1 MKVIRGAPGSGKT
14 ALVFREFK
22 AALLTEGPEPRIVV
36 PTATLV
42 RHFQHELARDG
53 VVCRPHSVIS
63 LNRFVR
69 ERAADVTPRLTV
81 PGELLR
87 ALVRDAL
94 PAATTPGMVSTVVD
108 TIELFENAGC
118 TPEKLARVRKAGPH
132 AKDFEKVW
140 RAAGEAVRQ
149 RGYLMRSDL
158 IRAATESKKPAR
170 VWLDGFQSLS
180 PLECEFVQLLARV
193 CEVTMTLNDSPATDE
208 IRKFALQLR
217 AEDRLLAGASR
228 RPQTVLVEA
237 RTMEREADEIARRIL
252 ALHDR
257 GAPFREIGVAL
268 REAGMYLP
276 LLRGTFERFGIPARF
291 YFSSLLRKHP
301 VAIFLGGLI
310 SGALNHWEFEP
321 AIEALR
327 AHPGWGASADFD
339 RFDFAVRKAMPGK
352 GAPELLSLCEADW
365 LREKIAVC
373 LQTDSWKDMQRTPGA
388 WRRQFESLAVSLYRP
403 GKLDPTPDYA
413 GIEAARSHTAALR
426 AWLSAIESVTAFW
439 NPSDQLVTL
448 EEFWRIAQDAI
459 DGAVYRAP
467 DDRANVVH
475 VMSVWEARQWDVA
488 NLFVCGMTDR
498 DFPRQQ
504 PQNLLFSDSEIDRL
518 RAAGIPL
525 RKASDQE
532 REEQWLFDS
541 LRTRAT
547 SSLFLC
553 YPRHD
558 VAGKSAQCSRWL
570 AECSQASEAARS
582 CSPVPRFPA
591 EIPSLAGHVNSPGLH
606 TEMARLHEKISLTA
620 LEELAQC
627 RFKFFSGRTLHLKG
641 APERA
646 AERLTPRVMGSIMHA
661 ALERWL
667 ADRGQDFVEVFE
679 STFDEVCRTEHL
691 PQGYKLEVE
700 RIQCREIARRV
711 SANDLWDPRSS
722 EAEVELTLEF
732 PRGITVSGR
741 VDRID
746 TFDRDKFGNDCVIV
760 DYKSSKTASVQ
771 KLVAS
776 QTRLQGPLYAL
787 AARERLNLNPVAM
800 IYWAV
805 REDERYGW
813 GKIPG
818 TDLEFQP
825 IPENW
830 AEDARDR
837 TIERLSGFLA
847 GDVKAHPVETEQC
860 RWCDF
865 RNACRV
871 EQAALVVI
879 EGARGA

>member
-1 MKVIRGAPGSGKT
+1 MKIIRGAPGSGKT

-22 AALLTEGPEPRIVV
+22 AALLDDGPEPRIVV

-53 VVCRPHSVIS
+53 VVCRPRSVIS
-63 LNRFVR
+63 LSRFVR
-69 ERAADVTPRLTV
+69 ERAAEVSSRTSA

-87 ALVRDAL
+87 AIVRDSL
-94 PAATTPGMVSTVVD
+94 PPATTEGMVSTVVD
-108 TIELFENAGC
+108 TIELFENADC
-118 TPEKLARVRKAGPH
+118 TPEKLARVRKAGPN
-132 AKDFEKVW
+132 ARDFEKVW
-140 RAAGEAVRQ
+140 RASTEAART
-149 RGYLMRSDL
+149 RGYLMRSEL
-158 IRAATESKKPAR
+158 IRAAAENQKPAR
-170 VWLDGFQSLS
+170 TWLDGFQSLS
-180 PLECEFVQLLARV
+180 PVECDFIRSLARV
-193 CEVTMTLNDSPATDE
+193 CDVTITLNDSPATDE
-208 IRKFALQLR
+208 IRKLALRLG
-217 AEDRLLAGASR
+217 AEDRLLTGAPR
-228 RPQTVLVEA
+228 KPEIVLVVA

-257 GAPFREIGVAL
+257 GAPFREIAVAL
-268 REAGMYLP
+268 REPGTYLP

-291 YFSSLLRKHP
+291 YFSTPLRKHP

-310 SGALNHWEFEP
+310 SGALNNWEFEP

-327 AHPGWGASADFD
+327 AHPGWGSSADFD
-339 RFDFAVRKAMPGK
+339 RFDFAVREAMPGH
-352 GAPELLSLCEADW
+352 GAAELLSLCERDW
-365 LREKIAVC
+365 LREKVAAC
-373 LQTDSWKDMQRTPGA
+373 LETDSWKDIQRTPAA
-388 WRRQFESLAVSLYRP
+388 WRRQLESLATSLYRP
-403 GKLDPTPDYA
+403 GKLDPASDFA

-426 AWLSAIESVTAFW
+426 AWLSVIESITAFW
-439 NPSDQLVTL
+439 NPLDQLITIQ
-448 EEFWRIAQDAI
+448 EFWRIAADAV
-459 DGAVYRAP
+459 DGAVYQQP
-467 DDRANVVH
+467 DDRAGVVH

-498 DFPRQQ
+498 DFPRQH
-504 PQNLLFSDSEIDRL
+504 PQNLLFPDSEIDRL

-525 RKASDQE
+525 RKASDLE

-547 SSLFLC
+547 RSLFLC

-558 VAGKSAQCSRWL
+558 AAGKTAQCSRWL
-570 AECSQASEAARS
+570 AEYNQPSMPARP
-582 CSPVPRFPA
+582 CSPVPLFPA
-591 EIPSLAGHVNSPGLH
+591 EIAGVPGRVEAPALH
-606 TEMARLHEKISLTA
+606 NEMARLHERISLTA

-627 RFKFFSGRTLHLKG
+627 RFRFFGGRTLHLKG
-641 APERA
+641 APEPA
-646 AERLTPRVMGSIMHA
+646 AERLTPRVTGSILHTT
-661 ALERWL
+661 LERWL
-667 ADRGQDFVEVFE
+667 ADTNRDFVELFE
-679 STFDEVCRTEHL
+679 CAFDETCRTEHL
-691 PQGYKLEVE
+691 PAGYKLEVE
-700 RIQCREIARRV
+700 RIQFREIARRV
-711 SANDLWDPRSS
+711 SANPLWDSDLSKP
-722 EAEVELTLEF
+722 EVDLTLDF
-732 PRGITVSGR
+732 PGGVTVTCR

-746 TFDRDKFGNDCVIV
+746 IFDKDCVIV
-760 DYKSSKTASVQ
+760 DYKSSKTANVQ

-837 TIERLSGFLA
+837 TVERLSGFLA
-847 GDVKAHPVETEQC
+847 GEVKAHPVESEQC

-871 EQAALVVI
+871 EQTAIVVI